1 MQYPFP
7 VLCALTLAGTTLIAA
22 DAREDAADKAAFQ
35 AVCGSCH
42 KTSMVEGLRTEA
54 EWLEV
59 VQQMVKLGAK
69 GTDDQFDRV
78 VRILL
83 RDFTK
88 VNVNT
93 ATASE
98 IAPVLDITDDVAAA
112 VVRRRTEK
120 GMFQSLEDLK
130 TVPGLDTARL
140 EARRNR
146 IFF

>member
-1 MQYPFP
+1 
-7 VLCALTLAGTTLIAA
+7 
-22 DAREDAADKAAFQ
+22 
-35 AVCGSCH
+35 
-42 KTSMVEGLRTEA
+42 MVDGLRTEA

-78 VRILL
+78 IRILL

-93 ATASE
+93 APAEE
-98 IAPVLDITDDVAAA
+98 IAPVLDTDEAVAAA
-112 VVRRRTEK
+112 VVKRRTEK
-120 GMFQSLEDLK
+120 GNFQTLDELK
-130 TVPGLDTARL
+130 SVPGIDAAKLD
-140 EARRNR
+140 ARRNR